1 MCVGCFF
8 ELVGSVSVSVS
19 AYVDVFMDIRTGQV
33 NNNKNNMHTQVQNS
47 SIKLRINP
55 KVSKQSDATCPT
67 ENVQLLYYHYYYLFF
82 SERFRAMLKSF
93 SLAFVVATLFSA
105 SSSID
110 RSKKFEKIFEKMF
123 FF

>member
-55 KVSKQSDATCPT
+55 KVSKQSKSMRPSK
-67 ENVQLLYYHYYYLFF
+67 NVQFLERVRAIFKLLSIVFG
-82 SERFRAMLKSF
+82 SF
-93 SLAFVVATLFSA
+93 SHHFLRLFSVVVVVATLFSA
-105 SSSID
+105 SSPID
-110 RSKKFEKIFEKMF
+110 P
-123 FF
+123 